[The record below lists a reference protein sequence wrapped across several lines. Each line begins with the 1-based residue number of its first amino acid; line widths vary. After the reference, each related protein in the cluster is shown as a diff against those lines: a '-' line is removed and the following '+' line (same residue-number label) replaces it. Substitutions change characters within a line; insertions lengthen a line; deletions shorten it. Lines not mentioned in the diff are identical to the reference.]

1 MCPVLPAGTLRNTMW
16 EKHDEVFGTLCDGG
30 KETEREEKETRKLV

>member
-1 MCPVLPAGTLRNTMW
+1 MW

-30 KETEREEKETRKLV
+30 KETEKRREGNKETSVKHS